1 MQTMTN
7 IHLRICEYLGKPKK
21 LDTDILKR
29 IVAKHCGVDIEVF
42 ESIDRHRNNLLPRYI
57 FMKIIYK
64 YSPLSLKA
72 VGKLVG
78 NRDYSTVINGI
89 KQMDSLMLYD
99 YERGLFQDV
108 IAELKTKFTLQT
120 HYK

>member
-7 IHLRICEYLGKPKK
+7 IHLRICEYLGKPKT

-78 NRDYSTVINGI
+78 NRDHSTVINGI

-108 IAELKTKFTLQT
+108 IAELKTKFTLKT

>member
-1 MQTMTN
+1 MTN
-7 IHLRICEYLGKPKK
+7 IHLRICEYLGKPKT
-21 LDTDILKR
+21 LDIDILKR
-29 IVAKHCGVDIEVF
+29 IVAKHCQVDVEVF

-78 NRDYSTVINGI
+78 NRDHSTVINGI

-99 YERGLFQDV
+99 YERSLFQDV
-108 IAELKTKFTLQT
+108 IAELKTKFTLKT